1 VLWLGDQITDLAV
14 LDRRGAILR
23 AMSQKDAGSGIGSY
37 LFVLPNPMYGGWM
50 DNPDR

>member
-1 VLWLGDQITDLAV
+1 
-14 LDRRGAILR
+14 
-23 AMSQKDAGSGIGSY
+23 MSQKDAGSGIGSY